1 MPSYRVLFQAGK
13 KKPGGKSRA
22 RPEPTAAR
30 ASAPQQSGFVRI
42 ARSQTVSGETA
53 AISGS
58 TAALPAADISR
69 ILSDEPTSA
78 APPGKDSR
86 AISASRKMGGRPRGF
101 KPRRAGRQ
109 PAGVGSDG
117 GRRRFGRLEV
127 RPLPFEQVHLL
138 V

>member
-1 MPSYRVLFQAGK
+1 MPSYRVLSQAEK

-30 ASAPQQSGFVRI
+30 ASAPQQSGLVRL

-86 AISASRKMGGRPRGF
+86 AISASRKMAAGVTAARRPAPPRGAPAGGRGERP
-101 KPRRAGRQ
+101 
-109 PAGVGSDG
+109 PAGG
-117 GRRRFGRLEV
+117 
-127 RPLPFEQVHLL
+127 
-138 V
+138 

>member
-1 MPSYRVLFQAGK
+1 MPSYRVLSQAEK

-30 ASAPQQSGFVRI
+30 ASAPQQSGLVRL
-42 ARSQTVSGETA
+42 ARCQTGSGETA
-53 AISGS
+53 AVSGP

-86 AISASRKMGGRPRGF
+86 AISASRKMAAGVTAARLRAPPCGAPAGGRW
-101 KPRRAGRQ
+101 Q
-109 PAGVGSDG
+109 
-117 GRRRFGRLEV
+117 RRRPEAFRA
-127 RPLPFEQVHLL
+127 P
-138 V
+138 